1 MTNKIKI
8 LANKYGYPLI
18 TGINTVS
25 FIQAFLT
32 LLTPAATP
40 FTAFWAVFTGLVSV
54 MGWMTIAYEYQMNK
68 VRNAVKLSIVENDN
82 KKAK

>member
-1 MTNKIKI
+1 MTKKIKEI
-8 LANKYGYPLI
+8 ANKYGYPLI

-40 FTAFWAVFTGLVSV
+40 LTAFWAVFTGLVSI
-54 MGWMTIAYEYQMNK
+54 MGWMTIAYEYQINK
-68 VRNAVKLSIVENDN
+68 AAKAKPVVVDIGN
-82 KKAK
+82 KKQG

>member
-1 MTNKIKI
+1 MTNKIKA
-8 LANKYGYPLI
+8 LAAKYGYPLI

-25 FIQAFLT
+25 FIQAFIT

-40 FTAFWAVFTGLVSV
+40 FTAFWAVFTGLVSL

-68 VRNAVKLSIVENDN
+68 VRNAKVVVLDINN
-82 KKAK
+82 KKQG